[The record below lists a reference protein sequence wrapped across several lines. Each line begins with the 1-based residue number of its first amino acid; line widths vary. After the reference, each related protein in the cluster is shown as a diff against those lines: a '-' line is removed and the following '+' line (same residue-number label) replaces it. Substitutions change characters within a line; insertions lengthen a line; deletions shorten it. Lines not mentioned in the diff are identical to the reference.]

1 MNAQTE
7 SLSTKGALPRTEF
20 VSAVGRAMMVLECF
34 TSEASVRHQG
44 RLTLTDVA
52 KITGLTRGTSRRLL
66 LTLKQINYVDT
77 DGKMFWL
84 TPKLINLS
92 RGFLVP
98 ISLGEESARI
108 LENLTHSLDESSSV
122 GMLDGG
128 EIVYIERVEV
138 RRIYSSSITN
148 GTRLPAACSSI
159 GRVLLAA
166 LSDKDLHNWLR
177 LYKLNGFTD
186 KTITDPLEFWEEIE
200 RIRGQGYAIN
210 DEELEIGIRS
220 IAVPIMSPSGR
231 TIAALNASTVS
242 ARHTREDLIEQF
254 LPKLIEATH
263 ELAATIGW

>member
-1 MNAQTE
+1 MCAKAE
-7 SLSTKGALPRTEF
+7 SLSSQDILPRTEF
-20 VSAVGRAMMVLECF
+20 VSAVGRAMDILECF
-34 TSEASVRHQG
+34 TTEESVRHQG

-98 ISLGEESARI
+98 NSLGEESARV
-108 LENLTHSLDESSSV
+108 LEKLTRSLDESSSV

-166 LSDKDLHNWLR
+166 LSDKDLHNWLQ
-177 LYKLNGFTD
+177 LYKLDAFTK
-186 KTITDPLEFWEEIE
+186 KTITDPIKFWDEIVK
-200 RIRGQGYAIN
+200 IRSQGFAIN

-231 TIAALNASTVS
+231 TIAALNASTIS
-242 ARHTREDLIEQF
+242 ARYMKEDLIEHF
-254 LPKLIEATH
+254 LPKLIETSR
-263 ELAATIGW
+263 ELAVTVGW